1 MVYTFEIQISCSCCI
16 VARYFLKMHMYEFDL
31 NYQIHHMDIQLSD
44 EESNVS
50 LPKVSFLNEQCF
62 HQCFIKVHRTLVS
75 VHFFFLIQGQLE
87 SRTVKFTTTTT
98 TQPFR
103 TVKFKI
109 TKVPMLSVSRKLHC
123 FSVTVELQKYQHAQ
137 ENRNPIT
144 YLI

>member
-1 MVYTFEIQISCSCCI
+1 
-16 VARYFLKMHMYEFDL
+16 MYEFD
-31 NYQIHHMDIQLSD
+31 YQIHHMDIQLSD

-62 HQCFIKVHRTLVS
+62 IKVHRTFVS

-87 SRTVKFTTTTT
+87 S
-98 TQPFR
+98 R

-123 FSVTVELQKYQHAQ
+123 FSVTVEL
-137 ENRNPIT
+137 
-144 YLI
+144 

>member
-1 MVYTFEIQISCSCCI
+1 
-16 VARYFLKMHMYEFDL
+16 MYEFD
-31 NYQIHHMDIQLSD
+31 YQIHHMDIQLSD

-62 HQCFIKVHRTLVS
+62 NQCFIKVHRTFVS

-87 SRTVKFTTTTT
+87 S
-98 TQPFR
+98 R

-123 FSVTVELQKYQHAQ
+123 FSVTVEL
-137 ENRNPIT
+137 
-144 YLI
+144 